1 MIEGILDTI
10 LPRLKDDTVGVNAKI
25 KTHND
30 TATFFLGPVRTI
42 DVWDRNQSPSAMV
55 LPALLVEWQI
65 SPRLELTGQGKWRGE
80 HTVRLWYWIDAKVV
94 EKNRRHIAGMASVI
108 RSWVDTLPN
117 QGTIQEVLPIRMQPL
132 GWRTKADLL
141 FSGLMTTLQL
151 VERDELAIP

>member
-10 LPRLKDDTVGVNAKI
+10 ETRLKDGTVGINTLI

-30 TATFFLGPVRTI
+30 TAKLFLGPVRTI
-42 DVWDRNQSPSAMV
+42 DVWDLNQLPSAMV

-94 EKNRRHIAGMASVI
+94 EKNRRHLAGMASVI
-108 RSWVDTLPN
+108 RSWVDTLPE
-117 QGTIQEVLPIRMQPL
+117 QGTIAEVLPIRMQPF